1 MSLVWDFAFALEAAP
16 PAFFFPALALAA
28 LAALAPFL
36 AAAALALA
44 ALDFLA
50 AALLALAFFLAF
62 APFALAFPF
71 PFLVLT
77 VVDAVGALLKFQYLN
92 K

>member
-1 MSLVWDFAFALEAAP
+1 MWDFAFALEAAP
-16 PAFFFPALALAA
+16 PAFFFPALAFAAFAA
-28 LAALAPFL
+28 LAPPFL

-50 AALLALAFFLAF
+50 AALLALAFFLAL

-77 VVDAVGALLKFQYLN
+77 VVDAVGALLKFEYLN